1 VTDDPRQNFSSPPAG
16 EKAVPARPFPRE
28 AYVFGWLV
36 ICIVAAEAIHSLI
49 SGVLGT
55 GIILICLVP
64 VMVWLMHIRPR
75 HHATRKSQG

>member
-1 VTDDPRQNFSSPPAG
+1 MPDPPLQKPASTAG
-16 EKAVPARPFPRE
+16 EEDVPARPFPRE

-36 ICIVAAEAIHSLI
+36 IGVVAAEGINSLV

-75 HHATRKSQG
+75 RHAARQRRG

>member
-1 VTDDPRQNFSSPPAG
+1 M
-16 EKAVPARPFPRE
+16 
-28 AYVFGWLV
+28 FGWLV
-36 ICIVAAEAIHSLI
+36 ICVVAAEGLYSLI

-75 HHATRKSQG
+75 DRS